1 MIYTLMSVSEY
12 MRNHQEKK
20 ESLQQERKE
29 SLLLNDTNEPKI
41 QFTFDGCYKYNK
53 LKKEGLAP

>member
-1 MIYTLMSVSEY
+1 MSVREY

-29 SLLLNDTNEPKI
+29 SLLINDTNEPKI

>member
-29 SLLLNDTNEPKI
+29 SQLINDTNEQKI